1 LLHTLATHQA
11 PRDHATGYAMTK
23 VRALLEEGRL
33 DAALSLLE
41 YAHRLSPA
49 DAAISL
55 TIGLVRLAL
64 GEARAAEPL
73 EMLTK
78 QSDWTDIWMALV
90 LVRLRFEGA
99 QRAAVELQ
107 EMLSRIAVPPSE
119 SDIEL
124 ATMVSQRAGAC
135 GWCGLNNAGQVV
147 VGTNRKSQNSL
158 TFLLDGNEIS
168 PSEPR
173 RLRGILELSL
183 PRGWHRAARLD
194 VVLRGRPLIGSPVDI
209 DRITRVE
216 GFVEAVSGLGAIHGW
231 CRFPAERER
240 VPTITIAS
248 LADPRKRRSIRGE
261 PSHNRPMG
269 GDEFAL
275 RYNFTMTADK
285 LAPLGN
291 AIRITGPHGQTLYG
305 SPIWTWRPNES
316 AQTTMLAVAQLFP
329 LVGESREPRL
339 PITAREIPTPV
350 AEVVPPRMH
359 SGKGISQTR
368 SRPVDVV
375 IPAFR
380 GKDATLACVASV
392 RARRDAVHR
401 IIVVSDGSPE
411 RGLVDALSALAERG
425 EIILHVE
432 KINRGFPTAANI
444 GLRLAVGHDVVLLN
458 SDTIVTPGW
467 LAGLRAAVHSAPDIG
482 TATPLSNDAT
492 IFSYPRRD
500 GSYPCPTAACAA
512 DIAALTAEV
521 NRGEVIEVPTGHGF
535 CLYIRAEC
543 LNETGLLRED
553 LFAQGYGE
561 ENDFCMRAR
570 HLGWRHVA
578 VPGVY
583 VAHLGAASFN
593 AARDDLM
600 RRNLEILNRLHVGYD
615 QMIAHWQ
622 LRDPLGESRRRIDL
636 ARLRARLSGG
646 HTVLLVTHN
655 REGGTRRHIAE
666 RLEVI
671 ARRGGHSILLR
682 PEGMRIARGESATH
696 VTRLDT
702 GFRDEFPNLRFHMPS
717 ERKFLMSCLKACGV
731 HEIEVHSLT
740 GHDRSVVDLIVDLQK
755 PLDIVVHDYSWFCA
769 RITLTAGDHRYC
781 GEPAIAG
788 CRDCVADNGTNFDE
802 PISPDELVARTS
814 RLIKVA
820 RSVITPSRDAA
831 RRIANH
837 FGREAV
843 VREWESPPRR
853 FALRKIRA
861 AGRTRPTRVCVVG
874 AIGYE
879 KGYNNLLQCAR
890 MVAATNMPLE
900 FVVVGY
906 TRDDR
911 RLLETGV
918 VRITGRY
925 DDAEAIALIRAQEAD
940 LAWLPSVWPETW
952 CYVLTQIWQAGLYV
966 IVNDIG
972 AQAERVRADDGGFAV
987 PLNLP
992 LDRLLTVFLERR
1004 PM

>member
-1 LLHTLATHQA
+1 MPNGSDNSSTRLGRLLHTLATHQA

-23 VRALLEEGRL
+23 AKALLEEGRL
-33 DAALSLLE
+33 NAALSLLD
-41 YAHRLSPA
+41 YANRLSPA
-49 DAAISL
+49 DVAISL

-73 EMLTK
+73 EMLTR

-261 PSHNRPMG
+261 PSHNHPIG

-359 SGKGISQTR
+359 SGKGIS
-368 SRPVDVV
+368 RPVDVV

-380 GKDATLACVASV
+380 GKDATLACIASV
-392 RARRDAVHR
+392 RERRDAVHR

-411 RGLVDALSALAERG
+411 RELVDALFVLAERG

-432 KINRGFPTAANI
+432 EINRGFPSAANI

-512 DIAALTAEV
+512 DLAALTAEV
-521 NRGEVIEVPTGHGF
+521 NQGEVIEVPTGHGF

-543 LNETGLLRED
+543 LDETGLLRED

-578 VPGVY
+578 VPESVCRSPWY
-583 VAHLGAASFN
+583 QVVQ
-593 AARDDLM
+593 
-600 RRNLEILNRLHVGYD
+600 RR
-615 QMIAHWQ
+615 
-622 LRDPLGESRRRIDL
+622 S
-636 ARLRARLSGG
+636 
-646 HTVLLVTHN
+646 
-655 REGGTRRHIAE
+655 
-666 RLEVI
+666 
-671 ARRGGHSILLR
+671 
-682 PEGMRIARGESATH
+682 
-696 VTRLDT
+696 
-702 GFRDEFPNLRFHMPS
+702 
-717 ERKFLMSCLKACGV
+717 
-731 HEIEVHSLT
+731 
-740 GHDRSVVDLIVDLQK
+740 
-755 PLDIVVHDYSWFCA
+755 
-769 RITLTAGDHRYC
+769 
-781 GEPAIAG
+781 
-788 CRDCVADNGTNFDE
+788 
-802 PISPDELVARTS
+802 
-814 RLIKVA
+814 
-820 RSVITPSRDAA
+820 
-831 RRIANH
+831 
-837 FGREAV
+837 
-843 VREWESPPRR
+843 
-853 FALRKIRA
+853 
-861 AGRTRPTRVCVVG
+861 
-874 AIGYE
+874 
-879 KGYNNLLQCAR
+879 
-890 MVAATNMPLE
+890 
-900 FVVVGY
+900 
-906 TRDDR
+906 
-911 RLLETGV
+911 
-918 VRITGRY
+918 
-925 DDAEAIALIRAQEAD
+925 
-940 LAWLPSVWPETW
+940 
-952 CYVLTQIWQAGLYV
+952 
-966 IVNDIG
+966 
-972 AQAERVRADDGGFAV
+972 
-987 PLNLP
+987 
-992 LDRLLTVFLERR
+992 
-1004 PM
+1004 